1 MPRWMLIPLL
11 IASFVTAAEAQ
22 GRGGFGG
29 FHGGFR
35 SGARFAGYSSRGHGR
50 TNAVSFGDPFFY
62 SDYPSQPVIYE
73 RPVSPVVVVQ
83 PSSTAAPAEGK
94 PEPLM
99 IEWQGDKYVRYSG
112 QRESAKSLD
121 YSDSVSNRSS
131 TRAQLHPAQA
141 AHVDLPPV
149 VLVYP
154 DGHREQVSD
163 YVIANGNL
171 YARGDYWRDGFWE
184 KTIQLSALD
193 IPATLR
199 TNSQS
204 GANFVLPTGPNEV
217 ITRP

>member
-1 MPRWMLIPLL
+1 MSRWILIPLL
-11 IASFVTAAEAQ
+11 IASLVTAAEAQ

-35 SGARFAGYSSRGHGR
+35 SGPGFAGYSSHGHGR

-83 PSSTAAPAEGK
+83 PSSTAAPAEVK

-99 IEWQGDKYVRYSG
+99 IEWQGDKYVRYGG

-121 YSDSVSNRSS
+121 YSDSASNGSS
-131 TRAQLHPAQA
+131 TRAQLHPAQT